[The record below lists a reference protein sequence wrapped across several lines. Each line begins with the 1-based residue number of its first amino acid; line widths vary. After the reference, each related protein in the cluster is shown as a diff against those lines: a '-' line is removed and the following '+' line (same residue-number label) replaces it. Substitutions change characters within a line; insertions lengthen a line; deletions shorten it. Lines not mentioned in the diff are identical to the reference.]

1 MFYYCFFISVFEK
14 HKVGY
19 VLDSGTALGAQRH
32 NGLIPWDD
40 DLDIAVH
47 NDFKKILL
55 NEVAK
60 DLGKYVLTLAPTI
73 LLELV

>member
-1 MFYYCFFISVFEK
+1 MFEK

-32 NGLIPWDD
+32 QGLIPWDD

-47 NDFKKILL
+47 IDFDKILL

-60 DLGKYVLTLAPTI
+60 DLGKHVLTLVPTI
-73 LLELV
+73 LLGLVRISIFEF

>member
-1 MFYYCFFISVFEK
+1 MFEK

-19 VLDSGTALGAQRH
+19 VLESGSALGAQRH

-40 DLDIAVH
+40 DLDISVH
-47 NDFKKILL
+47 NDFNKILL

-60 DLGKYVLTLAPTI
+60 DLGKHVLTIVPTKFF
-73 LLELV
+73 ELVRLCTFEF

>member
-1 MFYYCFFISVFEK
+1 MFEK

-40 DLDIAVH
+40 DLDITVH
-47 NDFKKILL
+47 NDFDKILL

-60 DLGKYVLTLAPTI
+60 DLGKYVLTLVPTK
-73 LLELV
+73 LLELVSISTLEF

>member
-1 MFYYCFFISVFEK
+1 MFEK

-47 NDFKKILL
+47 NDFDKILL

-60 DLGKYVLTLAPTI
+60 DLGKHILTLVPTK
-73 LLELV
+73 LLELVSISTFKF